1 MPPTKNNNKEEKAKK
16 ANPHDA
22 KKKTTTPVV
31 TPQKPW
37 EYQVI
42 LREIFNNR
50 DDKTMPNHYSA
61 SDLFKLYRTV
71 LHYWVTHINSA
82 IVAIHDL
89 HGHIQTLLENP
100 IPLALTSAH
109 PENSNSYVEYITL
122 TLSILHIAQRNEK
135 YANIEEEVKLINNF
149 LNNIDVYI
157 RSDIKIPQSSRS
169 GSDLTKIKDEI
180 DRKHLQHIRN
190 YELVSDEKTKL
201 ENLEWIMD
209 GPDNHPKRIQSY
221 GKFED
226 GSYYIT
232 MGIVENGL
240 VRDYEHIALPDDTP
254 VFTMYA
260 ENPDNEVTDYDSD
273 DSDDEQDGGKKRR
286 IQRTPTNKRNTKKKN
301 TKRKHANNG
310 GADPPS
316 PSVLPGSPVEQVANT
331 NNPQH
336 QQQQL
341 QQLQQQIHGL
351 YAQIQELHHQQQQ
364 QQQQPPPEEASNSPT
379 PGGKPKAKMSKT
391 KKRRCKKSSKTKK
404 RNMKRYHN
412 ANTKTNRKKRVP

>member
-22 KKKTTTPVV
+22 KKKTTTPVE
-31 TPQKPW
+31 TPRKPW

-42 LREIFNNR
+42 LQKMAEERGHMG
-50 DDKTMPNHYSA
+50 KPNHYSA
-61 SDLFKLYRTV
+61 SDLFNLYTKLRE
-71 LHYWVTHINSA
+71 HWDEHINKA
-82 IVAIHDL
+82 IYAIHYL
-89 HGHIQTLLENP
+89 HEYIQLFLKTADRRLDP
-100 IPLALTSAH
+100 TSAH
-109 PENSNSYVEYITL
+109 PENSNSYVEHITL
-122 TLSILHIAQRNEK
+122 TPELKRDEK
-135 YANIEEEVKLINNF
+135 VEKEVEVINNF
-149 LNNIDVYI
+149 LNNLHSRPDLIA
-157 RSDIKIPQSSRS
+157 IKNNIYR
-169 GSDLTKIKDEI
+169 E
-180 DRKHLQHIRN
+180 HLQHIRN

-221 GKFED
+221 GEFED

-260 ENPDNEVTDYDSD
+260 ENPDNEVTDYDSYSDD
-273 DSDDEQDGGKKRR
+273 DSDDGQAGGKKRR
-286 IQRTPTNKRNTKKKN
+286 IQRTPINKRNTKKKN
-301 TKRKHANNG
+301 TKRKHARNG
-310 GADPPS
+310 GADNTSSKNPPS

-404 RNMKRYHN
+404 RNIKRYHN

>member
-1 MPPTKNNNKEEKAKK
+1 MPPTKTPKNKANK

-22 KKKTTTPVV
+22 KKKTTTPVE
-31 TPQKPW
+31 TPRKPW

-42 LREIFNNR
+42 LQKMAEERGHMG
-50 DDKTMPNHYSA
+50 KPNHYSA
-61 SDLFKLYRTV
+61 SDLFNLYTKLRE
-71 LHYWVTHINSA
+71 HWDEHINKA
-82 IVAIHDL
+82 IYAIHYL
-89 HGHIQTLLENP
+89 HEYIQLFLKTVDSRLD
-100 IPLALTSAH
+100 LTSAH
-109 PENSNSYVEYITL
+109 PENSNSYVEHITL
-122 TLSILHIAQRNEK
+122 TPELKGDEK
-135 YANIEEEVKLINNF
+135 VEKEVEVINNF
-149 LNNIDVYI
+149 LNNLH
-157 RSDIKIPQSSRS
+157 SRP
-169 GSDLTKIKDEI
+169 DLIAIKDDINRE
-180 DRKHLQHIRN
+180 HLQHIRN

-209 GPDNHPKRIQSY
+209 GPGNLPKRIQSY

-226 GSYYIT
+226 GSDYIT
-232 MGIVENGL
+232 MGIVKNGL
-240 VRDYEHIALPDDTP
+240 VRDYEDIALPDDTP

-310 GADPPS
+310 GADDSQKNPPS
-316 PSVLPGSPVEQVANT
+316 PSALPGSPVEQVANT
-331 NNPQH
+331 NNPQQ

-351 YAQIQELHHQQQQ
+351 YAQIQEL
-364 QQQQPPPEEASNSPT
+364 QQQQPPPPEEEASDSRT